1 MQGVV
6 STLIYQQGKKD
17 MSRLMGR
24 CINGGVIVA
33 ATIGWFCG
41 VPLSGLAAPV
51 GLGAVIGSAAGVAMV
66 NKQQNY
72 YEASE
77 VFGRVI

>member
-1 MQGVV
+1 
-6 STLIYQQGKKD
+6 
-17 MSRLMGR
+17 MGR

-77 VFGRVI
+77 VFGRVIWEISLSAWYLRLWFAT